1 MKQIIKDPL
10 LTAAR
15 VGTYV
20 VQAFLVIG
28 MIALG
33 IGLAV
38 CVALAIGWVPDD
50 MTVTGIEGGVEAMSS
65 AGLWIGAVSIVLI
78 MASLGLLNDFT
89 VRLRQIIDT
98 VGLGDPFVL
107 DNAGR
112 LTRMA
117 WIAVIV
123 QLVLLAAAVLAGMAG
138 AQLDENVFELNVDL
152 SPGGVVMAVILFIL
166 ARVFRKGAEMR
177 AELEGT
183 V

>member
-1 MKQIIKDPL
+1 MTQIIKDPL

-15 VGTYV
+15 IGTYV
-20 VQAFLVIG
+20 VQALLVLG

-33 IGLAV
+33 IGMVVAMILAM
-38 CVALAIGWVPDD
+38 GFTPEG
-50 MTVTGIEGGVEAMSS
+50 MTVTGVDALPAPAM
-65 AGLWIGAVSIVLI
+65 WVGALAIAL
-78 MASLGLLNDFT
+78 MLASLALVNDFT

-98 VGLGDPFVL
+98 VGAGDPFVL

-117 WIAVIV
+117 WTAVAV
-123 QLVLLAAAVLAGMAG
+123 QVVMLVAGFLAIWTET
-138 AQLDENVFELNVDL
+138 QLDEEVFELNVEL
-152 SPGGVVMAVILFIL
+152 SPGGFILAVILFIL